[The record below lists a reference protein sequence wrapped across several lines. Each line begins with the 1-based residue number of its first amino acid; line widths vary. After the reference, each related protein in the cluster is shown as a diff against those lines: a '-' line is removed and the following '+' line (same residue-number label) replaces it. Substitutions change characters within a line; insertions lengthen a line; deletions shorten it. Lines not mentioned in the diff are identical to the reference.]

1 MKIYSY
7 YQSIPASNQAEEFAC
22 ANWWAT
28 SWKSNGWEPVMLNR
42 SHAAGCP
49 LTNKLHQ
56 KLAQMAM
63 GYPALAARIAWINA
77 RFARWC
83 ALYAAGGGWMSD
95 YDVLNLD
102 LTPQY
107 AKEAASKTL
116 MVSHNGPAY
125 LFYATKEHC
134 NNAIKKFI
142 AEDLSTGSDIIPELE
157 ILGIEPE
164 MHMILERVQHVH
176 GRGERSKSQRMQ
188 DIFQKTDANL
198 QNSLAAE

>member
-1 MKIYSY
+1 MKVYAY

-28 SWKSNGWEPVMLNR
+28 SWKANGWEPIMLNR

-63 GYPALAARIAWINA
+63 GHPAIAARLAWVNA

-83 ALYAAGGGWMSD
+83 ALHAAGGGWMSD

-102 LTPQY
+102 LTPQH
-107 AKEAASKTL
+107 AKAAETKTL
-116 MVSHNGPAY
+116 LVNHSSPAY

-134 NNAIKKFI
+134 LNAIKKFI
-142 AEDLSTGSDIIPELE
+142 AEDLLSEGEILPEIDILGVAPELHT
-157 ILGIEPE
+157 I
-164 MHMILERVQHVH
+164 MDRVQHIH
-176 GRGERSKSQRMQ
+176 GRGDRSKSVRMK
-188 DIFQKTDANL
+188 DIFENDQKV
-198 QNSLAAE
+198 LAGV